1 LRLLL
6 VEDDAGIGRFVRQ
19 GLVEAGYEIDWER
32 DGTRGLERALS
43 GNHDLLILDVLLPD
57 LNGLELLAKARS
69 AGVTCP
75 VLLLTALDAV
85 EDRVRG
91 LDSGADDYLVKPFAF
106 PELVARVRALLRRP
120 QPDAQATLRV
130 GAIEMDMLRREV
142 RVRDRLVS
150 LSRREFALLEYMMR
164 HPGEL
169 LTRTQIAERVWG
181 FVFYNETN
189 VVDVYVGYLR
199 RKLGH
204 GPDFPVIRTL
214 RGAGFILEDNG
225 GSSKS

>member
-32 DGTRGLERALS
+32 DGARGLEKALS
-43 GNHDLLILDVLLPD
+43 GIHDLLILDVLLPQIS
-57 LNGLELLAKARS
+57 GLELLAGVRK
-69 AGVTCP
+69 AGVICP
-75 VLLLTALDAV
+75 VLLLTALDTV

-106 PELVARVRALLRRP
+106 PELLARIRALLRRP
-120 QPDAQATLRV
+120 QADVQTSLKV
-130 GAIEMDMLRREV
+130 GAIEMDVLRREV
-142 RVRDRLVS
+142 RVGERLVS

-164 HPGEL
+164 HPGEV

-181 FVFYNETN
+181 FDFYNETN

-199 RKLGH
+199 RKLGQ
-204 GPDFPVIRTL
+204 GPGSPVIRTL
-214 RGAGFILEDNG
+214 RGTGFVLEENG
-225 GSSKS
+225 VADAD

>member
-19 GLVEAGYEIDWER
+19 GLVEAGYEIDWEQN
-32 DGTRGLERALS
+32 GARGLEKALS
-43 GNHDLLILDVLLPD
+43 GIHDLLILDVLLPD
-57 LNGLELLAKARS
+57 LNGLELLAKART
-69 AGVTCP
+69 AGITCP
-75 VLLLTALDAV
+75 VLLLTALDGV

-91 LDSGADDYLVKPFAF
+91 LDAGADDYLVKPFAF

-120 QPDAQATLRV
+120 QADVQPTLRV
-130 GAIEMDMLRREV
+130 GSIEMDLLRREV
-142 RVRDRLVS
+142 RVGDRPVAM
-150 LSRREFALLEYMMR
+150 SRREFALLEYMMR
-164 HPGEL
+164 HPGEV

-181 FVFYNETN
+181 FDFYNESN

-204 GPDFPVIRTL
+204 GPNTSVIRTL
-214 RGAGFILEDNG
+214 RGTGFVLEADG
-225 GSSKS
+225 GSSAG

>member
-43 GNHDLLILDVLLPD
+43 GIHDLLILDVLMPGMS
-57 LNGLELLAKARS
+57 GLELLAKAR
-69 AGVTCP
+69 AVGITCP

-106 PELVARVRALLRRP
+106 PELLARVRALLRRP
-120 QPDAQATLRV
+120 QSDVQPTLQV
-130 GAIEMDMLRREV
+130 GSIEMDVLRREV
-142 RVRDRLVS
+142 RVGDRPIS

-164 HPGEL
+164 HPGEV

-181 FVFYNETN
+181 FDFYNETN

-204 GPDFPVIRTL
+204 GQGSSVIRTL
-214 RGAGFILEDNG
+214 RGTGFVLEEAG
-225 GSSKS
+225 GSSSG